1 MQLNNLIIRI
11 LDSFGA
17 FKKVSDGGLVGQDSA
32 QNSEDIERCSSKLTI
47 VLDDGH
53 EAVCDDCNIYLYS
66 HSILAG
72 SPKGEHAKMLFYPPE
87 EQFLLPSLLIEHCNV
102 LSLDRK
108 VIRKECERPLQFWSI
123 VNYPPQL
130 RWVFGLCQLASQSYG
145 LIKQHI
151 VIPIQQFI
159 SSYHFVL
166 EMLLRSDDKHGTN
179 ALYSI
184 QSCKVIVAFVKDIE
198 RIRLV
203 RYLIHCIHVMKFR
216 FSNVNVGRNLSDN
229 LKQGVHLDSALGF
242 TEVCPLEQ
250 THAEIYRR
258 RIECVEFAI
267 ENERL
272 CDSLALGKVN
282 HMVGN
287 LLKYLVI
294 SVGVSIRQIAKL
306 YVSTTETEMVALTLD
321 GINDRSDFPESVTA
335 CELSEYHDK
344 ELITTGE
351 MLHPL
356 ISFVSF
362 YNAIKDSFRKKT
374 NELTEYVFACIRA
387 YPILMSAA
395 NMRNLFKSTRNV
407 FCYI

>member
-1 MQLNNLIIRI
+1 MKLNSLIIRI
-11 LDSFGA
+11 LDSFGV

-32 QNSEDIERCSSKLTI
+32 QNSEDIERCSSKLTV

-66 HSILAG
+66 HSVLAG

-87 EQFLLPSLLIEHCNV
+87 EQFHLPSLLVEHCNI
-102 LSLDRK
+102 LSLDRT
-108 VIRKECERPLQFWSI
+108 VIRKECERPLQFRSI

-130 RWVFGLCQLASQSYG
+130 RWVLGLCQLSSQSYG

-151 VIPIQQFI
+151 VVPIQQFI
-159 SSYHFVL
+159 SSHNFVL
-166 EMLLRSDDKHGTN
+166 EMILSSDDKHGTD
-179 ALYSI
+179 ALDSI
-184 QSCKVIVAFVKDIE
+184 QSGKVIVSFVKDIE

-203 RYLIHCIHVMKFR
+203 RYLIHCIHIMKLCLG
-216 FSNVNVGRNLSDN
+216 NVNIGRNLSDHI
-229 LKQGVHLDSALGF
+229 KQGVHLDSALGF
-242 TEVCPLEQ
+242 AEVCPLEQ

-258 RIECVEFAI
+258 RIERVELAI
-267 ENERL
+267 ENERP

-282 HMVGN
+282 HMVSK

-306 YVSTTETEMVALTLD
+306 YVSTTKTEMVALTLD
-321 GINDRSDFPESVTA
+321 GINDCSDFPETVTA
-335 CELSEYHDK
+335 RELSEHHDK
-344 ELITTGE
+344 ELIPTGE

-356 ISFVSF
+356 ITFVSF

-374 NELTEYVFACIRA
+374 NELTEYVFACIHTC
-387 YPILMSAA
+387 PILMSAA
-395 NMRNLFKSTRNV
+395 NMRNQFKSTRDV